1 MQSRRDANTEAT
13 IAAIVGAARLRF
25 GAQGFELTSLEDVA
39 ADVRVTTGAI
49 YHHFGNKKGLFRTV
63 AEQIEAEL
71 LNSALSVVDHDLWAQ
86 TQKAFAVLIEACA
99 TAEVQRIIFLDAPR
113 VMGPETWREIEMKY
127 GFGAMATAL
136 SALARARIIRPYPVE
151 LLAPVL
157 LAVLAE
163 TSRALAANP
172 RMKEQAADL
181 VAIFMR
187 SLRTQA

>member
-71 LNSALSVVDHDLWAQ
+71 LNSALSVVDPDLWAQ
-86 TQKAFAVLIEACA
+86 TQKAFSVLIEACA

>member
-13 IAAIVGAARLRF
+13 VAAIVTAARARF
-25 GAQGFELTSLEDVA
+25 GAQGFESTSLEDIA

-49 YHHFGNKKGLFRTV
+49 YHHFGNKQGVFRTV

-71 LNSALSVVDHDLWAQ
+71 LACALSAVDSDLWTQ
-86 TQKAFAVLIEACA
+86 TQKAFAALIEACA
-99 TAEVQRIIFLDAPR
+99 TPEVQRIIFLDAPR
-113 VMGPETWREIEMKY
+113 VMGPEAWREIEMKY
-127 GFGAMATAL
+127 GFGAMANAL
-136 SALARARIIRPYPVE
+136 SALATARIIRPYPVE

-172 RMKEQAADL
+172 AVKGHATDL
-181 VAIFMR
+181 VALLLR
-187 SLRTQA
+187 SLRI

>member
-13 IAAIVGAARLRF
+13 IAAIVTAARARF
-25 GAQGFELTSLEDVA
+25 GAQGFELTSLEEIA

-49 YHHFGNKKGLFRTV
+49 YHHFGSKQGLFRTV

-71 LNSALSVVDHDLWAQ
+71 LACAVSVQDPDLWAQ
-86 TQKAFAVLIEACA
+86 TLKAFATLIEACA
-99 TAEVQRIIFLDAPR
+99 TTEVQRIIFLDAPR
-113 VMGPETWREIEMKY
+113 VMGPEAWREIEMKY

-136 SALARARIIRPYPVE
+136 SALATARIIRPYPVE

-163 TSRALAANP
+163 ASRARAANP
-172 RMKEQAADL
+172 GMKEHTADL
-181 VAIFMR
+181 VALL
-187 SLRTQA
+187 LRALRIDA